1 MLPVTTIIRRIRSR
15 LHDLEN
21 INYTDEEIL
30 DALNMGLRF
39 IRRAIVDIRPSL
51 LIETYEG
58 TIAAGERF
66 IKLPF
71 RPLKIVHITM
81 GDKIIKSEMIDTS
94 PPMYQNYNQVWHNA
108 TPIYTTK
115 KVDTYSEAGIKQT
128 ELAHKV
134 MDKNDL
140 TGIPKEFYLTGE
152 KTIHFVPIPNQ
163 KMKFTMMYVPD
174 IEELTIEDKSPLL
187 TEMDDFLVEYAAIR
201 ISIADEFSMAEEA
214 QIMSNIYQQ
223 IQRIVQPPPVG
234 FVVKGYY

>member
-15 LHDLEN
+15 LHDLDN

-51 LIETYEG
+51 LIETYES
-58 TIAAGERF
+58 TVAAGERF
-66 IKLPF
+66 IKL
-71 RPLKIVHITM
+71 R
-81 GDKIIKSEMIDTS
+81 

-201 ISIADEFSMAEEA
+201 ISIADEFSMAEES
-214 QIMSNIYQQ
+214 QIMANI
-223 IQRIVQPPPVG
+223 
-234 FVVKGYY
+234 